1 MALITPN
8 PPRATRKAFREGLAE
23 MIRYGRAPKDLL
35 KQDAPREI
43 YTLTLEEIVQG
54 KGLGEPKPTAW
65 EFLVGSAS
73 GPAVA
78 VGVAHPPPG
87 KAPRMTSVTRGPDP
101 AEALH
106 AAEQVAKLPQV
117 QARNYELRRLWIA
130 GLYIGAYWL
139 RAREGGPDLVVPDHA
154 LARELERMRAYSM
167 DEFLAVVKTVAEKRL
182 KFNDAPGQGGQR
194 PAGTGAKK
202 KSGGQ

>member
-23 MIRYGRAPKDLL
+23 MIRYGRAPKDLPM
-35 KQDAPREI
+35 QDSPREI

-54 KGLGEPKPTAW
+54 KGLGRPKPTAW
-65 EFLVGSAS
+65 VFFVGSAS

-87 KAPRMTSVTRGPDP
+87 QKPKMTSVTRGPDP
-101 AEALH
+101 AKALQ

-117 QARNYELRRLWIA
+117 QARNYQLRRLWIA
-130 GLYIGAYWL
+130 GIYVGAYWL
-139 RAREGGPDLVVPDHA
+139 RALEGGPDLVVPDHA
-154 LARELERMRAYSM
+154 MARELVHMRAYSM
-167 DEFLAVVKTVAEKRL
+167 NEFLAVVKPLAQKQL
-182 KFNDAPGQGGQR
+182 KFNDAL
-194 PAGTGAKK
+194 AAKQ
-202 KSGGQ
+202 KS